1 MRTFF
6 EKIEGKMRFLF
17 ESAEITPTE
26 DAGKMIVAYDIYK
39 NIKEA
44 NSYQEL
50 INIKN
55 NKNTCP
61 NMENSYVFYELL
73 NYYLYR
79 KLTYAYIL
87 EKENKISDY
96 DTIYVIYKML
106 DDIVDEGYRSIER
119 LEFIL
124 FMYQKNKKLRENPE
138 KAQELWDNEYKNLE
152 EVIDKHGYEGLI
164 EHCLENKYRKL
175 KFENL

>member
-1 MRTFF
+1 
-6 EKIEGKMRFLF
+6 MRFLF

-55 NKNTCP
+55 NKNMCP

-87 EKENKISDY
+87 ERENKISDY
-96 DTIYVIYKML
+96 DTIYIIYKML

-124 FMYQKNKKLRENPE
+124 FMYKKNKRN
-138 KAQELWDNEYKNLE
+138 Q
-152 EVIDKHGYEGLI
+152 
-164 EHCLENKYRKL
+164 
-175 KFENL
+175 

>member
-6 EKIEGKMRFLF
+6 EKVEGKMRFLF

-44 NSYQEL
+44 NNYQEL

-55 NKNTCP
+55 NKNMCP

-87 EKENKISDY
+87 ERENKISDY

-106 DDIVDEGYRSIER
+106 DDIVDEG
-119 LEFIL
+119 
-124 FMYQKNKKLRENPE
+124 KLRENPE

-164 EHCLENKYRKL
+164 EHCLENKYRIL